1 MQVIRVKL
9 DRLVSILVLLLR
21 REKITAKELADIF
34 EVSVRTIL
42 RDVEAINLAGIPIV
56 TYQGTNGGI
65 GIAEGY
71 RLDRSVLTEDDMSA
85 IISTLRGIDGTV
97 HDSKH
102 GILMEKL
109 RNTLPDSQLEA
120 LDTKVR
126 QLVIDLSPWGAGELL
141 KEMAACIKR
150 AIGNHNEIEFIYID
164 SEGRRTKRRV
174 EPYSLVLKGQK
185 WYLFAWCLIRQDFR
199 LFKLS
204 RMREL
209 AATETVFQPRETS
222 MEQLDWDDPWSKSEK
237 QVSLKLVFEK
247 EMDSIVT
254 DWFGEAAERQEDGR
268 ILVNAVLP
276 EGNWLYGFI
285 LSFGGGVE
293 VLEPVHIRRIITDI
307 AKLIYEKYTSQ
318 T

>member
-1 MQVIRVKL
+1 MKL

-21 REKITAKELADIF
+21 RERIQAKELAEIF

-56 TYQGTNGGI
+56 TYQGINGGI

-71 RLDRSVLTEDDMSA
+71 RLDKSVLTEDDMSA
-85 IISTLRGIDGTV
+85 IISTLKGIDGTIRGG
-97 HDSKH
+97 KH

-126 QLVIDLSPWGAGELL
+126 QLVIDLSPWGANEPL
-141 KEMAACIKR
+141 KEIAACIRK
-150 AIGNHNEIEFIYID
+150 AIEKHNEIKFIYID
-164 SEGRRTKRRV
+164 SEGRRTDRRV

-185 WYLFAWCLIRQDFR
+185 WYLFAWCLTRQDFR
-199 LFKLS
+199 LFKLA
-204 RMREL
+204 RMREVT
-209 AATETVFQPRETS
+209 ATEAVFQPREAS
-222 MEQLDWDDPWSKSEK
+222 LEQVDWEDPWSKSDN
-237 QVSLKLVFEK
+237 QVSLRLVFEK

-254 DWFGEAAERQEDGR
+254 DWFGEDAERQEDGR
-268 ILVNAVLP
+268 LLINATLP

-285 LSFGGGVE
+285 LSFGNGVE
-293 VLEPVHIRRIITDI
+293 VLEPPHIRNIIADI
-307 AKLIYEKYTSQ
+307 SKAIYEKYTSQ

>member
-1 MQVIRVKL
+1 MQLKL

-21 REKITAKELADIF
+21 RERITAKELAEIF

-71 RLDRSVLTEDDMSA
+71 RLDKSVLTENDMSA
-85 IISTLRGIDGTV
+85 IISTLRGIDRTI

-120 LDTKVR
+120 LDTKVK
-126 QLVIDLSPWGAGELL
+126 QLVIDLSPWGSGELL
-141 KEMAACIKR
+141 KGLATGIKK
-150 AIGNHNEIEFIYID
+150 AIENHNEIEFIYID
-164 SEGRRTKRRV
+164 SEGRRTDRRV

-185 WYLFAWCLIRQDFR
+185 WYLFGWCLIRKDFR

-209 AATETVFQPRETS
+209 TATDTVFQPRETS
-222 MEQLDWDDPWSKSEK
+222 MEQLDWEDPWSKSER
-237 QVSLKLVFEK
+237 QVSLRLVFQK
-247 EMDSIVT
+247 EMESIVT
-254 DWFGEAAERQEDGR
+254 DWFGEEAERQSDGR
-268 ILVNAVLP
+268 MLVNAVLP

-293 VLEPVHIRRIITDI
+293 VLEPDHIRGIIADI
-307 AKLIYEKYTSQ
+307 AKSIYEKYT
-318 T
+318 